1 MYIYICIYIH
11 TVGYIYVYMY
21 IYISEFAYTYRVLLR
36 VVAIL
41 PFPASLVLNA
51 ALLQRKENVVIIQ
64 NL

>member
-1 MYIYICIYIH
+1 
-11 TVGYIYVYMY
+11 MY